1 MVLWQDKLKSLIQDP
16 TRRGDHVTDTWAT
29 LLETK
34 ENRIS
39 MLERDCAMME
49 KEILQQ
55 QQQREQWLQTV
66 EQQQQQLQQQQLQL
80 QQQQLRHRSS
90 TPVNTPPVRTGTPSS
105 LQQQG
110 VIQQQHY
117 RNSPIPNGPT
127 GTVATKEGVI
137 HQLAFLHF
145 LDLMCFVKMFHLT
158 KVRFLIR
165 SIFRLPSTA
174 CVDSEFLRFARLH
187 FSLIQF

>member
-1 MVLWQDKLKSLIQDP
+1 
-16 TRRGDHVTDTWAT
+16 
-29 LLETK
+29 
-34 ENRIS
+34 
-39 MLERDCAMME
+39 MME

-105 LQQQG
+105 LQQG

-127 GTVATKEGVI
+127 GSIATKEGVI
-137 HQLAFLHF
+137 RQLVFLHLF
-145 LDLMCFVKMFHLT
+145 
-158 KVRFLIR
+158 
-165 SIFRLPSTA
+165 
-174 CVDSEFLRFARLH
+174 
-187 FSLIQF
+187 

>member
-1 MVLWQDKLKSLIQDP
+1 
-16 TRRGDHVTDTWAT
+16 
-29 LLETK
+29 
-34 ENRIS
+34 

-145 LDLMCFVKMFHLT
+145 LDLMCFIKNVPFNKGKVFNPFHLSASIYCMRRLGIFT
-158 KVRFLIR
+158 FRSPSFL
-165 SIFRLPSTA
+165 SHS
-174 CVDSEFLRFARLH
+174 V
-187 FSLIQF
+187 LIQNCH